1 MTVDDAQQQ
10 KLAMAMADGRIN
22 FNFGKCMRE
31 CGHCVEK
38 YDTCLDLSNDNGDN
52 AGMGCSVGLAS
63 CCIFWC

>member
-1 MTVDDAQQQ
+1 
-10 KLAMAMADGRIN
+10 MAMADGRIN

-52 AGMGCSVGLAS
+52 AGAGCSIGLAS